1 MKKLNFIYL
10 GGKNSLQGMGY
21 HGHTPPSVTLIF
33 SILTMI
39 MPLLTKHT
47 TSYLDSVGGHGD
59 VCEGVGD
66 GCDGAVSEHASED
79 GRCWATS
86 GGVGDGCDGAVSEY
100 ASEAGRC
107 WAASGGVGDGCD
119 GAVSEHASEDGR
131 CWAASGGVGDGC
143 DGAVISRVFDDELV
157 GVCGDWIGEGDVNVE
172 ENEVEQD
179 VHDTEFLVAEAIQC
193 FPSGSEVSLD
203 LQLRDINEDRTVEEF
218 MTVGCSCRK
227 WSGKSCSLQ
236 FTQEHVKDTRLSCME
251 LTRSELDLFIMGQLI
266 ACTNTSSI
274 VTTDSRHQA
283 QHRKRD
289 HTNFLHQGRP
299 ICSAMFRFLHAI
311 GTKKHS
317 EGLESWWNCTT
328 YTWEYQQTS

>member
-1 MKKLNFIYL
+1 
-10 GGKNSLQGMGY
+10 MGCQW
-21 HGHTPPSVTLIF
+21 G
-33 SILTMI
+33 
-39 MPLLTKHT
+39 
-47 TSYLDSVGGHGD
+47 
-59 VCEGVGD
+59 C
-66 GCDGAVSEHASED
+66 CDGAVSEHASED

-100 ASEAGRC
+100 ASE
-107 WAASGGVGDGCD
+107 
-119 GAVSEHASEDGR
+119 DGR
-131 CWAASGGVGDGC
+131 CWAASGGVADGC
-143 DGAVISRVFDDELV
+143 DGAVIRGVFDDELV
-157 GVCGDWIGEGDVNVE
+157 GVCGDWIGEGDVNVD

-179 VHDTEFLVAEAIQC
+179 VHDTEFLVAEAIQR
-193 FPSGSEVSLD
+193 FPSGSKVSLD
-203 LQLRDINEDRTVEEF
+203 LQLTDINEDQTVDEF

-299 ICSAMFRFLHAI
+299 ICSAMFRFLHTF
-311 GTKKHS
+311 GEKKQKNIAKA
-317 EGLESWWNCTT
+317 LKVA
-328 YTWEYQQTS
+328 QQVHYI